1 MREKGI
7 EQLRKLF
14 KGGESFVVED
24 RDYQVCDTKKYGK
37 TAFDIEVP
45 FGGEE
50 VIQGFLGY
58 FKSSR
63 NDIQTYTVITRL

>member
-1 MREKGI
+1 MREKAI

-37 TAFDIEVP
+37 TAFDI
-45 FGGEE
+45 
-50 VIQGFLGY
+50 
-58 FKSSR
+58 
-63 NDIQTYTVITRL
+63 